1 MWLGVG
7 LGNPGPDYQRN
18 RHNVG
23 FMALDTIIRCHGP
36 AALAWRERFRSK
48 SCEFAAWNARI
59 IALKPLTYMNESGQA
74 VNEAASYYRIP
85 PAQIIVMHDELDLPL
100 GRVEAKRGGGH
111 AGHNGLKS
119 IAAHIGAAFWRI
131 RLGIGHPLADA
142 DRSMIPKEARNEI
155 VSNYVLG
162 NFAKAEQGALETM
175 LDEAA
180 DVFIKVIEQKDT

>member
-7 LGNPGPDYQRN
+7 LGNPGLAYKNN
-18 RHNVG
+18 RHNAG
-23 FMALDTIIRCHGP
+23 FMALDGIVRRYGS
-36 AALAWRERFRSK
+36 ALLAWRQNFK
-48 SCEFAAWNARI
+48 SETCEFGIAGDKFL
-59 IALKPLTYMNESGQA
+59 ALKPLTFMNISGEA
-74 VNEAASYYRIP
+74 VGEAARFYKIP
-85 PAQIIVMHDELDLPL
+85 AEQVIVLHDELDLPL

-119 IAAHIGAAFWRI
+119 ITAHIGAAFWRI

-180 DVFIKVIEQKDT
+180 DVFIKVIEQKVT